1 METTDRYPVSK
12 NDETARDTRQ
22 PFLSAA
28 SLGSDQAPVG
38 AGAPF
43 AVPRR
48 DWLPF
53 TAGLTAGLLLLIL
66 VAFALTNL
74 APPALSDHFTSFVTI
89 FLGIFIEAVP
99 FLLAGS
105 VVSGLIEQFVNRQTL
120 YHLLPSRPLPAA
132 LAGAFLGFTFPVC
145 ECGVVPVTRRLYQ
158 KGMPLSV
165 GVAFLLAAPVIN
177 PIVLASTYAAF
188 GWGPVLFGRFAITIL
203 VAFLVGLI
211 FSIAAPG
218 DVLLPES
225 LHASQEHDHGR
236 DQAGASQR
244 TLHDRLWHALAIAG
258 DDFIDM
264 GRFLV
269 IGSMLAAAM
278 QTIVPQSALLAL
290 GSGPIISVLALMA
303 LAFVLS
309 ICSTVDA
316 FLALSFANTFTTGA
330 LLGFLTFG
338 PMVDVK
344 SSLMFLRVFR
354 RRAVLYLI
362 LLPFLLNLV
371 ITIFI
376 NLNVRW

>member
-1 METTDRYPVSK
+1 METTDRYPVQE
-12 NDETARDTRQ
+12 ETAGGGRQ
-22 PFLSAA
+22 PALSAA
-28 SLGSDQAPVG
+28 ALTSDHATGEARTPAAAPRRELL
-38 AGAPF
+38 PF
-43 AVPRR
+43 A
-48 DWLPF
+48 
-53 TAGLTAGLLLLIL
+53 AGLLLLIL
-66 VAFALTNL
+66 VALALTNV
-74 APPALSDHFTSFVTI
+74 APPALSDRFTTFVTI

-105 VVSGLIEQFVNRQTL
+105 IVSGLIEQFVNRQTL
-120 YHLLPSRPLPAA
+120 YRYLPKRPIPAA
-132 LAGAFLGFTFPVC
+132 LAGALLGFTFPVC

-165 GVAFLLAAPVIN
+165 GVAFLLAAPVVN

-188 GWGPVLFGRFAITIL
+188 GWGPILAGRFAITIL

-211 FSIAAPG
+211 FSIAAPE
-218 DVLLPES
+218 DVLLPDS
-225 LHASQEHDHGR
+225 LHAAHDHGH
-236 DQAGASQR
+236 D
-244 TLHDRLWHALAIAG
+244 HDRGSAGHPSLRGRLWQSLVIAG

-264 GRFLV
+264 GRFLIV
-269 IGSMLAAAM
+269 GSMLAAAM
-278 QTIVPQSALLAL
+278 QTVVPQSALLAL
-290 GSGPIISVLALMA
+290 GSGPVISVLALMA

-354 RRAVLYLI
+354 RRVVLYLI

-371 ITIFI
+371 ISIFV